1 MARAK
6 EKADTSTGSFF
17 EEDYLVRT
25 LGRIAHDPEVALTEL
40 VANAWDAGA
49 SLVDITVPGVRDTA
63 LVVQD
68 DGHGM
73 TAMQFKGRWMR
84 LGYDRIKHQ
93 GVQVEFPLNRST
105 WRRKAYGRNGVGR
118 HGLLCFADQYLVET
132 WREGKGAGFE
142 IGTQSSETPFK
153 IVKETSFLRHGN
165 GTRLAVEVERHLP
178 DPDRIR
184 EILSARFLHDPQFVV
199 RVNGQSV
206 SLADQSGL
214 IERMPLAI
222 QGCPEAEAFV
232 VDSTRA
238 AKSTIY
244 QGVAFWVNGRLVG
257 SPSWVVGSEAVIDGR
272 ARFAKRYSIVV
283 KTDDGWT
290 SEVEPDWTRF
300 KAGPKTEA
308 LFDAVRQYAQEVFG
322 KLSTN
327 LVEESSE
334 EALVRNRE
342 DFKGLSQLGRI
353 EVASF
358 TRELVKANPTV
369 HPDTLSAAVQALI
382 NLQKSRG
389 GAGLLEKLTKLDDTD
404 IEGLDRL
411 LSQWTVRDAL
421 SVLDEIDHRLAVV
434 AAIEKLCGDPATD
447 ELHKLHPL
455 VTQARWLFGPE
466 FDSSEYASNV
476 SLRNATNK
484 IFGKRVLTTAFTN
497 SRQRP
502 DIVVLGDATCS
513 VVGTESFDSG
523 KSNLM
528 RIQDVLIIEIK
539 KGKSAIGREEMNQA
553 DGYIQ
558 DFLGS
563 GALDG
568 TPMFRAFVVGYE
580 IAPKTS
586 RDKEIREEGVLRGKV
601 IATTYG
607 QLTRSAHQRLF
618 RLKERIPA
626 RYEDVSGADLSARVM
641 QTATQ
646 SHLVLVD
653 SNAHGVEKS

>member
-6 EKADTSTGSFF
+6 KADTSTGSFF

-25 LGRIAHDPEVALTEL
+25 LGRIAHDSEIALTEL

-49 SLVDITVPGVRDTA
+49 SLVDLTIPGVRGAA

-73 TAMQFKGRWMR
+73 SAAQFKGRWMR

-93 GVQVEFPLNRST
+93 GIEVEFPPERSD

-118 HGLLCFADQYLVET
+118 HGLLCFGDEYAVET

-142 IGTQSSETPFK
+142 IGTQSEETPFK
-153 IVKETSFLRHGN
+153 ITKETTFLRQGH
-165 GTRLAVEVERHLP
+165 GTRLAVTVRRHLP

-184 EILSARFLHDPQFVV
+184 EILSARFLHDPRFVV

-206 SLADQSGL
+206 SLAEQSGL
-214 IERMPLAI
+214 IERATLDIP
-222 QGCPEAEAFV
+222 GCPEAEAFV

-244 QGVAFWVNGRLVG
+244 QGIAFWVNGRLVG

-272 ARFAKRYSIVV
+272 ARFAKRYAIVI

-290 SEVEPDWTRF
+290 SEVEADWARF
-300 KAGPKTEA
+300 RPGRKVDA
-308 LFDAVRQYAQEVFG
+308 LFEAVRQYAHQVFG
-322 KLSTN
+322 KLSTE
-327 LVEESSE
+327 LVEENSE
-334 EALVRNRE
+334 EALVRHRE
-342 DFKGLSQLGRI
+342 DFKQLTQLGRM

-358 TRELVKANPTV
+358 TRDLVTANPMV

-382 NLQKSRG
+382 NLEKSRG
-389 GAGLLEKLTKLDDTD
+389 GAGLLEKLTKLDESD

-411 LSQWTVRDAL
+411 LGQWTVRDAL

-434 AAIEKLCGDPATD
+434 TAIEKLCGDPATD
-447 ELHKLHPL
+447 ELHTLHPL

-466 FDSSEYASNV
+466 FDSSEYASNI
-476 SLRNATNK
+476 SLRNATEK
-484 IFGKRVLTTAFTN
+484 IFHKRVEATAFAN

-502 DIVVLGDATCS
+502 DIVSLADSTFS
-513 VVGTESFDSG
+513 VVGTEAFDHAN
-523 KSNLM
+523 SNLM
-528 RIQDVLIIEIK
+528 RIQNVLIIELK
-539 KGKSAIGREEMNQA
+539 KGRSAIGREEMSQA
-553 DGYIQ
+553 EGYVD
-558 DFLGS
+558 DFLHS

-580 IAPKTS
+580 IAPKMS
-586 RDKEIREEGVLRGKV
+586 SEKDIKQDGVLRGAV
-601 IATTYG
+601 YATTYA
-607 QLTRSAHQRLF
+607 QLTRTAHHRLF

-641 QTATQ
+641 NTVSQASLT
-646 SHLVLVD
+646 LVT
-653 SNAHGVEKS
+653 SPAKSPGMA